1 MNGECALSTFSQ
13 KTFVNINAENINK
26 DRRYLMTGNCVNLC
40 DVMVEIENNTF
51 AVFLFGNTKKLSD

>member
-51 AVFLFGNTKKLSD
+51 AVFLFGNSKKLSD

>member
-1 MNGECALSTFSQ
+1 MNGECALSTYSQ

-26 DRRYLMTGNCVNLC
+26 DRRYLMTGNCVNLY

-51 AVFLFGNTKKLSD
+51 AIFLFGNTKKLSD